1 MATPREHIE
10 EIRRNKFSIGGEENP
25 LTEDLHHAVRNLS
38 AELYTKDVHFLME
51 LIQNAEDNEYEPDVE
66 PSLEFVVTSR
76 DVTGVGAPA
85 TLLVFNNEKGFTPRN
100 IESLCSVGRSTKKG
114 KRQGGYIGEKGI
126 GFKSVFLVTS
136 QPYIF
141 SNGYKIRFNEIPPS
155 DSGVKIGYIV
165 PEWIDKPN
173 IEDLKRIYSSQ
184 CQGELPNTAIVLPL
198 RPEKVDGVEEQ
209 LANIHPEVILFM
221 SKIKRLSVRE
231 DGQNQNPRVHAV
243 CVSQEIAFQD
253 VKKEGSESFTLHL
266 SAEEN
271 GKSNAECSYYMWR
284 QRFPVKSNNRVE
296 ERSDIDNW
304 VITLAFPLEDR
315 VTTGNRVGAGV
326 YAFLPTEIVTDLP
339 FIIQADFLLASSRE
353 SILWDNKWNQGILDC
368 IPSAFCEAF
377 LTLVKSVRGAPP
389 SARSFCFRYLPINT
403 PSYLQL
409 RQIRE
414 DIQAKLWTEE
424 VVLCE
429 PENAYCMP
437 IQARK
442 ILPAFRKILEKA
454 TEEGLEKPIALWS
467 TGVFI
472 IHSCLDGSSCLDF
485 LQVRYVPDE
494 WYLTCIRSTPGWLAD
509 LSEDLYVQL
518 LCFIAEH
525 WNRGIPSSLQQFPL
539 FKFDNGSNR
548 AGWASL
554 LDISSKRS
562 KIYISS
568 EEGDIAWLVRWN
580 KVLGSAPRYK
590 FMPNATQMA
599 MKNLSYYEQSRLRE
613 WLDRYAKITYL
624 SVSSFSKQLL
634 EDVKASRSKEFIIRV
649 AQFLHFSS
657 VNGYMDSIQMHSL
670 CKELPVVSDLG
681 SIVSSCK
688 AKLVPAS
695 MGKWHKLTGGNP
707 WAAEGIVALSPA
719 YMKANASGLRGERE
733 EDLELFMRNGLGA
746 VDVPKLKPPNAPLPA
761 LSSPISEDQVV
772 LLL

>member
-10 EIRRNKFSIGGEENP
+10 EIRRDKFSIGGKENP
-25 LTEDLHHAVRNLS
+25 LTEDLHHAVKHLS

-100 IESLCSVGRSTKKG
+100 IVSLCSVGQSTKKG

-184 CQGELPNTAIVLPL
+184 SQGELPNTAIVLPL
-198 RPEKVDGVEEQ
+198 RPEKVDGVKEQ

-271 GKSNAECSYYMWR
+271 GKSNGECSYYMWR

-326 YAFLPTEIVTDLP
+326 YAFLPTEIVTNLP

-368 IPSAFCEAF
+368 IPSAF
-377 LTLVKSVRGAPP
+377 L
-389 SARSFCFRYLPINT
+389 
-403 PSYLQL
+403 
-409 RQIRE
+409 
-414 DIQAKLWTEE
+414 
-424 VVLCE
+424 
-429 PENAYCMP
+429 
-437 IQARK
+437 
-442 ILPAFRKILEKA
+442 
-454 TEEGLEKPIALWS
+454 
-467 TGVFI
+467 
-472 IHSCLDGSSCLDF
+472 
-485 LQVRYVPDE
+485 
-494 WYLTCIRSTPGWLAD
+494 
-509 LSEDLYVQL
+509 
-518 LCFIAEH
+518 
-525 WNRGIPSSLQQFPL
+525 
-539 FKFDNGSNR
+539 
-548 AGWASL
+548 
-554 LDISSKRS
+554 
-562 KIYISS
+562 
-568 EEGDIAWLVRWN
+568 
-580 KVLGSAPRYK
+580 
-590 FMPNATQMA
+590 
-599 MKNLSYYEQSRLRE
+599 
-613 WLDRYAKITYL
+613 
-624 SVSSFSKQLL
+624 
-634 EDVKASRSKEFIIRV
+634 
-649 AQFLHFSS
+649 
-657 VNGYMDSIQMHSL
+657 
-670 CKELPVVSDLG
+670 
-681 SIVSSCK
+681 
-688 AKLVPAS
+688 
-695 MGKWHKLTGGNP
+695 
-707 WAAEGIVALSPA
+707 
-719 YMKANASGLRGERE
+719 
-733 EDLELFMRNGLGA
+733 
-746 VDVPKLKPPNAPLPA
+746 
-761 LSSPISEDQVV
+761 
-772 LLL
+772 